1 MWAEGCR
8 SRAGEVGLCAGVA
21 GREEH
26 DLAPG
31 VTWGWCPELP
41 GRALRERD
49 QMTPDPS
56 PGLREVRGQEGE
68 NGLRTGVVSTLRLPL
83 LPESDPLFAHHRRNR
98 VNVLTSQGPRSA
110 ALPFLPHS

>member
-68 NGLRTGVVSTLRLPL
+68 NGLRTGVVSTLPDSLSCQNQTL
-83 LPESDPLFAHHRRNR
+83 SS
-98 VNVLTSQGPRSA
+98 LTTVETE
-110 ALPFLPHS
+110 